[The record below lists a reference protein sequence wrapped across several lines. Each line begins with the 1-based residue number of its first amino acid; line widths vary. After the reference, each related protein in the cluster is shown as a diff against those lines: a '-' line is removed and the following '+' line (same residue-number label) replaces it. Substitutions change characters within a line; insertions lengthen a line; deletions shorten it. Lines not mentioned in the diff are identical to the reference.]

1 MSKIKGFS
9 NAVKMKYL
17 LFVFAASV
25 LAALPTRVYQLLAL
39 VDTENGF
46 YTSSDVTVPVLYTAL
61 VVFAGLFLVLSF
73 ISKEVPSP
81 ELPEGKNRVLGIASA
96 IMAAGLAFD
105 MVSLARDT
113 IPGGTGNAAIFFSLL
128 KSNLTETVGFAGVLR
143 FFFAFFGIIY
153 FLVFAISH
161 LNGRASY
168 KEFKLL
174 ALSPLCW
181 SMTMLVARL
190 TQAISFV
197 KVSELLFEIFMC
209 VFLMLFFITFARIS
223 SGVYTEDSM
232 WGVYGYGLS
241 GALLGAVVTIPR
253 IVMMFVGVEPV
264 QGYEFNFAHLATLIF
279 VVAYIFASLG
289 VGFKGAVKS
298 KMAATDVALPED
310 DEVVEKKDEGF
321 KISLDFTI
329 PDSEAEE
336 TTEESVETAV
346 VDVIVDVVAE
356 DEEATQETA
365 EAAETDETVEE
376 IVATSEVT
384 VEESAEEATEEAEES
399 TEEAVEETVEETS
412 EEATAE
418 EEYDPEKPI
427 SLADLRKRKDK

>member
-1 MSKIKGFS
+1 
-9 NAVKMKYL
+9 
-17 LFVFAASV
+17 
-25 LAALPTRVYQLLAL
+25 
-39 VDTENGF
+39 
-46 YTSSDVTVPVLYTAL
+46 
-61 VVFAGLFLVLSF
+61 
-73 ISKEVPSP
+73 
-81 ELPEGKNRVLGIASA
+81 
-96 IMAAGLAFD
+96 
-105 MVSLARDT
+105 
-113 IPGGTGNAAIFFSLL
+113 
-128 KSNLTETVGFAGVLR
+128 
-143 FFFAFFGIIY
+143 
-153 FLVFAISH
+153 
-161 LNGRASY
+161 
-168 KEFKLL
+168 
-174 ALSPLCW
+174 
-181 SMTMLVARL
+181 
-190 TQAISFV
+190 
-197 KVSELLFEIFMC
+197 
-209 VFLMLFFITFARIS
+209 
-223 SGVYTEDSM
+223 M

-365 EAAETDETVEE
+365 ETDETVEE

-399 TEEAVEETVEETS
+399 TDEAVEETVEETT

-418 EEYDPEKPI
+418 EEYDPEKTI